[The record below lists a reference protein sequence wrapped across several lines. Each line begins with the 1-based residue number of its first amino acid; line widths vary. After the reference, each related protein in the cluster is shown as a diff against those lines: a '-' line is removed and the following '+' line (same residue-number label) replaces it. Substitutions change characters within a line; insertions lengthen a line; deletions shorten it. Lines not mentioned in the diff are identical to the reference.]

1 MLNHHE
7 ARNQSHVFHLR
18 TSSPCARCLTL
29 ALAPNGAGPGSHL
42 GFTDVTLG
50 CPLATR
56 AHDGRAT
63 TLERLTS
70 NPPLRVVGS
79 LSCAR
84 VRHPE
89 TTRRFAAR
97 FGWALRA
104 STRNQPGLTERT
116 LARSEPCADAPLVA
130 HRLRFAPSDAVRPDC
145 KLTASALFRPRP
157 MTDSPALHP
166 LHSAVANRFA
176 GCADAIA
183 AFRRPQT
190 GETVRNIR
198 AHPKTPEA
206 AMLRISARTPQYG
219 ARLRLSPKTSA
230 IAPRGF
236 ARCKT
241 SALTVS
247 TASFRS
253 LRRLRSRIW
262 PTSLTKPN
270 WSDTSPSGCVQCVRP
285 RPSRRRPR
293 TSLCRRRVRE
303 LGLRYRDCAGNE
315 SSRPGQRH
323 RLRGW
328 LSRTTSRTLRF
339 SLQVFAARLGVRL
352 CSPVL
357 HTTHI
362 VRSFRS
368 FLAPHIYSFRAATP
382 RFACAPLR
390 GKNVAQYGVV

>member
-1 MLNHHE
+1 VLNHHE

-97 FGWALRA
+97 FRWALRA

-116 LARSEPCADAPLVA
+116 LARSAPCADAPLVA

-157 MTDSPALHP
+157 MTGSPALHP

-176 GCADAIA
+176 GYADAIA

-190 GETVRNIR
+190 GETVKNIR

-247 TASFRS
+247 PASFRS

-262 PTSLTKPN
+262 PTSLTKPD
-270 WSDTSPSGCVQCVRP
+270 WSDTSPSGCVPRVRP
-285 RPSRRRPR
+285 RPCTHRVAALALRSAVEESENLAGAGATAPGTSPADPAKGIGFAAGCHERPAARYASR
-293 TSLCRRRVRE
+293 SKF
-303 LGLRYRDCAGNE
+303 
-315 SSRPGQRH
+315 S
-323 RLRGW
+323 LRGW
-328 LSRTTSRTLRF
+328 ACG
-339 SLQVFAARLGVRL
+339 FAPRCYTQHIL
-352 CSPVL
+352 C
-357 HTTHI
+357 
-362 VRSFRS
+362 VRSARSSLHYFIPFRTDT
-368 FLAPHIYSFRAATP
+368 PHS
-382 RFACAPLR
+382 
-390 GKNVAQYGVV
+390 